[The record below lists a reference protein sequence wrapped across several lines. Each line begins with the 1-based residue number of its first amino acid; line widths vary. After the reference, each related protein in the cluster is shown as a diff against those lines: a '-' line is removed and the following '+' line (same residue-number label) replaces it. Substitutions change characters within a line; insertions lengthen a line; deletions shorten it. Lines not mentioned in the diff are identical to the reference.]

1 MKQNIIYT
9 RLSNVVRETESQS
22 LIWVMSAS
30 SLRKLDLVYP
40 GVYGNLFKNPKTAIV
55 IPNSKDYDWAD
66 RIWGGV
72 SGFEAVYGL
81 GGGTAIDMA
90 KYIAKINNLP
100 CIAIPSML
108 STNVFATN
116 KVATTR
122 KGRKTTEDG
131 VLPKTVYI
139 DPWYLKEST
148 DQNYLG
154 LIDVFSISTALAD
167 WKLAD
172 ARGVEPIQWDYFNRA
187 NRLLKRVMRNSSDKP
202 AIKQIV
208 ANLSEAGYITNDY
221 GCGRPESGS
230 EHIFA
235 KSLEERIPIP
245 HALSV
250 SMGIMLMRM
259 FDGNPEV
266 SKDELSRCFRQ
277 LGVFHHLDMYNKTH
291 PELRDIVVQV
301 FKTLKPRPDRFTI
314 LDYKPLPPKN
324 ICEDY
329 VDHMFDGIAWLEVPV

>member
-1 MKQNIIYT
+1 MKQNIVYT
-9 RLSNVVRETESQS
+9 RLSNVIRETERKNILWILSR
-22 LIWVMSAS
+22 S
-30 SLRKLDLVYP
+30 SLDKLELVYP
-40 GVYGNLFKNPKTAIV
+40 GIYSNTSNNPNIDVV
-55 IPNSKDYDWAD
+55 IPSSNDYDQID
-66 RIWGGV
+66 RIWGNA
-72 SGFEAVYGL
+72 SRFDAVYGL
-81 GGGTAIDMA
+81 GGGTAIDIA

-122 KGRKTTEDG
+122 KGRKATEDG
-131 VLPKTVYI
+131 VLPETVYV
-139 DPWYLKEST
+139 DPWYLKESE

-154 LIDVFSISTALAD
+154 LIDVFSISTALTD

-172 ARGVEPIQWDYFNRA
+172 EAGIEPIQWDFFNRA
-187 NRLLKRVMRNSSDKP
+187 NRLLKRVMESSTDKP
-202 AIKQIV
+202 AIRQIV
-208 ANLSEAGYITNDY
+208 ANLAEAGYITNDY

-235 KSLEERIPIP
+235 KALEERIPIP

-259 FDGNPEV
+259 LDGTPEV
-266 SKDELSRCFRQ
+266 PKADLSRCFRQ
-277 LGVFHHLDMYNKTH
+277 LGVFFHLDLYNTAH
-291 PELRDIVVQV
+291 PEFRDTVVEA

-314 LDYKPLPPKN
+314 LDYKTLPPEYT
-324 ICEDY
+324 CEYY
-329 VDHMFDGIAWLEVPV
+329 VDRVFDGIAWSEVPV